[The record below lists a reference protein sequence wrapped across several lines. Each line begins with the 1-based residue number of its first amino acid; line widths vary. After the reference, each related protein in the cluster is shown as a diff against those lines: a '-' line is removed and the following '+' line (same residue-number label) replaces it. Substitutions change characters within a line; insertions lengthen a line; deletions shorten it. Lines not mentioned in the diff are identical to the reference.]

1 MHNPTCGALLKKK
14 KKNVKRKTLG
24 FHLYPKGYL
33 SNVWI
38 AAMFLALF
46 FFFFLLRSTPSRLTV
61 GSVHLWCSSQ
71 QQKKKKVKRKTLG
84 FHLSKGILK
93 QHLDSGCVF
102 SSLFFTEKR
111 SITSV
116 SGFHTLCTGTHY
128 LLTSKISGGQCFLVD
143 PMHRSR
149 DSQTSFFT
157 QTFIKNW
164 SHDIIHT
171 FKNYF
176 VTMFSIFSF

>member
-1 MHNPTCGALLKKK
+1 MKVCVKKEVSRSREQCMRPTGKLKRASLNK
-14 KKNVKRKTLG
+14 
-24 FHLYPKGYL
+24 
-33 SNVWI
+33 
-38 AAMFLALF
+38 
-46 FFFFLLRSTPSRLTV
+46 
-61 GSVHLWCSSQ
+61 
-71 QQKKKKVKRKTLG
+71 KKKKVKRKTLG

-128 LLTSKISGGQCFLVD
+128 LLTSKISGGQCFLVG

-176 VTMFSIFSF
+176 TTVFLVFNFQQISGIQTHSNSKMKLHCEKDRSYTFTSKSHLEHLQ